1 MKALKTAAVA
11 APLAVTLAVAGGIA
25 QLSASTNAASNW
37 PQQPIKIVVG
47 LAAGGLTDTITR
59 IIAQPVGDKLGQPMI
74 VENRPGAS
82 GIIATEAVARSPA
95 DGYTLVMGNAP
106 QMVILPAMQTV
117 RYDPVKDFA
126 PISIVGSNPFVL
138 CVNPKLPVHT
148 LAEFI
153 AYVRE
158 RPGQLAFGSGGVGNG
173 THLSMAYF
181 LKLAGL
187 DMIHVPYKG
196 GAPAMADL
204 VAGHVVAN
212 FSSSSDALPQV
223 KAGTVRAIAVS
234 SGKRVPKIPDVPTF
248 GELGYPQLKIVT
260 WNGLMAPAQTPKEI
274 INRVA
279 EEVARAVKEPRV
291 IEHMGNQ
298 GIDPVGSTPND
309 FAAAIKDDVA
319 LWTEAVNAAGVK
331 EK

>member
-1 MKALKTAAVA
+1 MV
-11 APLAVTLAVAGGIA
+11 
-25 QLSASTNAASNW
+25 
-37 PQQPIKIVVG
+37 
-47 LAAGGLTDTITR
+47 
-59 IIAQPVGDKLGQPMI
+59 
-74 VENRPGAS
+74 VENRPGAA
-82 GIIATEAVARSPA
+82 GTIAAEVVARGPA
-95 DGYTLVMGNAP
+95 DGYTLVMGNLP
-106 QMVILPAMQTV
+106 QMVIIPAMQTTK
-117 RYDPVKDFA
+117 YDPLRDFA

-138 CVNPKLPVHT
+138 CVNPKLPVHN

-153 AYVRE
+153 AYVKE
-158 RPGQLAFGSGGVGNG
+158 RPGQLAFGSGGIGNG

-234 SGKRVPKIPDVPTF
+234 GGTRSSKIPDVPTIS
-248 GELGYPQLKIVT
+248 ELGYPKFKTIT
-260 WNGLMAPAQTPKEI
+260 WNGLMAPAKTPKDI
-274 INRVA
+274 VNRVA
-279 EEVARAVKEPRV
+279 AEVARAVKEPAV

-298 GIDPVGSTPND
+298 GIDPIGNTPEE

-319 LWTEAVNAAGVK
+319 LWTEAVNAAGVR

>member
-1 MKALKTAAVA
+1 MNVWKTAAVV
-11 APLAVTLAVAGGIA
+11 APLAVAVACITSSFA
-25 QLSASTNAASNW
+25 QPNASHSSW
-37 PQQPIKIVVG
+37 PQQPVKIVVG

-59 IIAQPVGDKLGQPMI
+59 IIAQPLGEQLGQPMV
-74 VENRPGAS
+74 VENRPGAA
-82 GIIATEAVARSPA
+82 GTIAAEVVARGPA
-95 DGYTLVMGNAP
+95 DGYTLVMGNLP
-106 QMVILPAMQTV
+106 QMVIIPAMQTTK
-117 RYDPVKDFA
+117 YDPLRDFA

-153 AYVRE
+153 AYVKE
-158 RPGQLAFGSGGVGNG
+158 RPGQLAFGSGGIGNG

-234 SGKRVPKIPDVPTF
+234 SGTRSAKIPDVPTVS
-248 GELGYPQLKIVT
+248 ELGFPKFKTIT

-274 INRVA
+274 VNRVA
-279 EEVARAVKEPRV
+279 AEVARAVKEPAV

-298 GIDPVGSTPND
+298 GIDPIGNTPEE

-319 LWTEAVNAAGVK
+319 LWTEAVKAAGVSQK
-331 EK
+331 

>member
-1 MKALKTAAVA
+1 M
-11 APLAVTLAVAGGIA
+11 
-25 QLSASTNAASNW
+25 Q
-37 PQQPIKIVVG
+37 
-47 LAAGGLTDTITR
+47 
-59 IIAQPVGDKLGQPMI
+59 
-74 VENRPGAS
+74 
-82 GIIATEAVARSPA
+82 AT
-95 DGYTLVMGNAP
+95 
-106 QMVILPAMQTV
+106 
-117 RYDPVKDFA
+117 RYDPLKDFA

-148 LAEFI
+148 LAEFV
-153 AYVRE
+153 AYVKE
-158 RPGQLAFGSGGVGNG
+158 RPGQLAFGSGGIGNG
-173 THLSMAYF
+173 THLSMVYF

-212 FSSSSDALPQV
+212 FASSSDALPQV

-234 SGKRVPKIPDVPTF
+234 GGTRSSKIPDVPTVS
-248 GELGYPQLKIVT
+248 ELGYPTFKTIT

-274 INRVA
+274 VDRIA
-279 EEVARAVKEPRV
+279 AEVARAVKEPAV

-298 GIDPVGSTPND
+298 GIDPVGNTPEE
-309 FAAAIKDDVA
+309 FAAAIKADVA
-319 LWTEAVNAAGVK
+319 LWTEAVNAAGVR

>member
-1 MKALKTAAVA
+1 MQARIGTVA
-11 APLAVTLAVAGGIA
+11 FCLAVVAFGGEARA
-25 QLSASTNAASNW
+25 QAW

-59 IIAQPVGDKLGQPMI
+59 IIAQPMSERLGQPVV
-74 VENRPGAS
+74 VENRPGAA
-82 GIIATEAVARSPA
+82 GTIAAEAVARGPA
-95 DGYTLVMGNAP
+95 DGYTLVMGNLP
-106 QMVILPAMQTV
+106 QMVIIPALSGT

-138 CVNPKLPVHT
+138 CVNAKLPVKT

-158 RPGQLAFGSGGVGNG
+158 RPGQMSYGSGGIGNG

-196 GAPAMADL
+196 GAPAMGDL
-204 VAGHVVAN
+204 IAGHVPAM
-212 FSSSSDALPQV
+212 FASSSDALPQV
-223 KAGTVRAIAVS
+223 KAGAIRALAVS
-234 SGKRVPKIPDVPTF
+234 GPERSQKIPDVPTVS
-248 GELGYPQLKIVT
+248 ELGFPKFKTIT
-260 WNGLMAPAQTPKEI
+260 WNGLMAPVATPKDV
-274 INRVA
+274 INRLA
-279 EEVARAVKEPRV
+279 AEVAHAVKDPKV
-291 IEHMGNQ
+291 VEHMGNQ
-298 GIDPVGSTPND
+298 GIDPIGNSPD
-309 FAAAIKDDVA
+309 EFLSAIKADVV
-319 LWTEAVNAAGVK
+319 LWTEAVAVAGVK

>member
-1 MKALKTAAVA
+1 MNVLKSAAVA
-11 APLAVTLAVAGGIA
+11 APLVAAVAFVSGSFA
-25 QLSASTNAASNW
+25 QPHAW
-37 PQQPIKIVVG
+37 PQQPIKVVVG
-47 LAAGGLTDTITR
+47 LTAGGLTDTVTR
-59 IIAQPVGDKLGQPMI
+59 IITQPLSERLGQPFV
-74 VENRPGAS
+74 VENRPGAW
-82 GIIATEAVARSPA
+82 GTIATEAVARSPA

-106 QMVILPAMQTV
+106 QMVILPAMQVT
-117 RYDPVKDFA
+117 RYDPAKDFA
-126 PISIVGSNPFVL
+126 PISIVGSNSFVL

-158 RPGQLAFGSGGVGNG
+158 RPGQLSFGSGGIGNG

-204 VAGHVVAN
+204 IAGHVVAN
-212 FSSSSDALPQV
+212 VSSSSDALPQV

-234 SGKRVPKIPDVPTF
+234 SGERVPKIPDVPTF
-248 GELGYPQLKIVT
+248 SELGYPQLKIVT

-274 INRVA
+274 VNRVA
-279 EEVARAVKEPRV
+279 AEVARAVKEPAV

-298 GIDPVGSTPND
+298 GIDPIGNTPD
-309 FAAAIKDDVA
+309 EFAAAIKADVA
-319 LWTEAVNAAGVK
+319 LWTEAVNAAGVR

>member
-1 MKALKTAAVA
+1 MQARIGTVA
-11 APLAVTLAVAGGIA
+11 FCLAVVAFGGEARA
-25 QLSASTNAASNW
+25 QAW

-59 IIAQPVGDKLGQPMI
+59 IIAQPMSERLGQPVV
-74 VENRPGAS
+74 VENRPGAA
-82 GIIATEAVARSPA
+82 GTIAAEAVARGPA
-95 DGYTLVMGNAP
+95 DGYTLVMGNLP
-106 QMVILPAMQTV
+106 QMVIIPALSGT

-138 CVNPKLPVHT
+138 CVNAKLPVKT

-158 RPGQLAFGSGGVGNG
+158 RPGQMSYGSGGIGNG

-196 GAPAMADL
+196 GAPAMGDL
-204 VAGHVVAN
+204 IAGHVPAM
-212 FSSSSDALPQV
+212 FASSSDALPQV
-223 KAGTVRAIAVS
+223 KAGAIRALAVS
-234 SGKRVPKIPDVPTF
+234 GPERSQKIPDVPTVS
-248 GELGYPQLKIVT
+248 ELGFPKFKTIT
-260 WNGLMAPAQTPKEI
+260 WNGLMAPVATPKDV
-274 INRVA
+274 INRLA
-279 EEVARAVKEPRV
+279 AEVAHAVKDTKV
-291 IEHMGNQ
+291 VEHMGNQ
-298 GIDPVGSTPND
+298 GIDPIGNSPD
-309 FAAAIKDDVA
+309 EFLSAIKADVV
-319 LWTEAVNAAGVK
+319 LWTEAVAVAGVK

>member
-1 MKALKTAAVA
+1 MLKSAFRATALTL
-11 APLAVTLAVAGGIA
+11 PLAAALAWASGGFA
-25 QLSASTNAASNW
+25 QPNSW
-37 PQQPIKIVVG
+37 PQQPVKIVVG

-59 IIAQPVGDKLGQPMI
+59 IIAQPLGEKLGQPMVI
-74 VENRPGAS
+74 ENRPGAA
-82 GIIATEAVARSPA
+82 GTIAAEAVARGPA

-106 QMVILPAMQTV
+106 QMVIIPAIQAT

-138 CVNPKLPVHT
+138 CINPKLPVNT

-158 RPGQLAFGSGGVGNG
+158 RPGQLSYGSGGIGNG

-196 GAPAMADL
+196 GAPAMGDL
-204 VAGHVVAN
+204 IAGHVPVMFA
-212 FSSSSDALPQV
+212 SSSDALPQV
-223 KAGTVRAIAVS
+223 KAGAIRALAVS
-234 SGKRVPKIPDVPTF
+234 SGERSAKIPDLPTVS
-248 GELGYPQLKIVT
+248 ELGYPQFKTIT
-260 WNGLMAPAQTPKEI
+260 WNGLMAPANTPKDI
-274 INRVA
+274 VNRLSA
-279 EEVARAVKEPRV
+279 EVARAVKDPGV
-291 IEHMGNQ
+291 IERMGNQ
-298 GIDPVGSTPND
+298 GIDPIGNTPEE
-309 FAAAIKDDVA
+309 FAAAIKADVA
-319 LWTEAVNAAGVK
+319 LWTEAVNVAGIR

>member
-1 MKALKTAAVA
+1 MNVCKTAAVA
-11 APLAVTLAVAGGIA
+11 APLAVMLAIGGIA
-25 QLSASTNAASNW
+25 QLHASTNVW
-37 PQQPIKIVVG
+37 PQQPVKIMVG

-59 IIAQPVGDKLGQPMI
+59 IIAQPLGEQLGQPMV

-82 GIIATEAVARSPA
+82 GTIAAEVVARGPA
-95 DGYTLVMGNAP
+95 DGYTLVMGNLP
-106 QMVILPAMQTV
+106 QMVILPAMQTTK
-117 RYDPVKDFA
+117 YDPLRDFA
-126 PISIVGSNPFVL
+126 PISLVGSNPFVL

-153 AYVRE
+153 AYVKE
-158 RPGQLAFGSGGVGNG
+158 RPGQLAFGSGGIGNG

-234 SGKRVPKIPDVPTF
+234 SGTRWPKLPDVPAIS
-248 GELGYPQLKIVT
+248 ELDSGIIR
-260 WNGLMAPAQTPKEI
+260 NCPKEPAAAVMPMAQERCCALFRTTGDADLVKWADLHADI
-274 INRVA
+274 IRRFGRFPHRNAVLGRATTA
-279 EEVARAVKEPRV
+279 EEQAFL
-291 IEHMGNQ
+291 
-298 GIDPVGSTPND
+298 ND
-309 FAAAIKDDVA
+309 GGFA
-319 LWTEAVNAAGVK
+319 G
-331 EK
+331 

>member
-1 MKALKTAAVA
+1 MTVLKAVAVALPLTAA
-11 APLAVTLAVAGGIA
+11 LALAGASLA
-25 QLSASTNAASNW
+25 QPHHW

-59 IIAQPVGDKLGQPMI
+59 IIAQPLGDQLGQPFV
-74 VENRPGAS
+74 VENRPGAA
-82 GIIATEAVARSPA
+82 GTIAAEAVARGPA

-106 QMVILPAMQTV
+106 QMVIIPAIQTT
-117 RYDPVKDFA
+117 RYDPLKDFA

-138 CVNPKLPVHT
+138 CVNAKLPIHT
-148 LAEFI
+148 LAEFM

-158 RPGQLAFGSGGVGNG
+158 RPGQLSYGSGGIGNG

-181 LKLAGL
+181 LKLGGL

-204 VAGHVVAN
+204 VAGHVTAM
-212 FSSSSDALPQV
+212 FASSSDALPQA
-223 KAGTVRAIAVS
+223 KGGTIRALAVS
-234 SGKRVPKIPDVPTF
+234 SAERAAKIPDVPAIS
-248 GELGYPQLKIVT
+248 ELGFPQIKTIT

-274 INRVA
+274 VIRIA
-279 EEVARAVKEPRV
+279 GEVARAVKDPGV
-291 IEHMGNQ
+291 IERMGNQ
-298 GIDPVGSTPND
+298 GIDPVGNTPEE
-309 FAAAIKDDVA
+309 FAAAIKADVA
-319 LWTEAVNAAGVK
+319 LWTEAVNVAGVK

>member
-1 MKALKTAAVA
+1 MNVWKTAAIA
-11 APLAVTLAVAGGIA
+11 APLAAAITFVTGSFA
-25 QLSASTNAASNW
+25 QPNAW
-37 PQQPIKIVVG
+37 PLQPIKIVVG

-59 IIAQPVGDKLGQPMI
+59 IIAQPLGEQLGQPI
-74 VENRPGAS
+74 VVENRPGAA
-82 GIIATEAVARSPA
+82 GTIAAEVVARGAA
-95 DGYTLVMGNAP
+95 DGYTLVMGNLP
-106 QMVILPAMQTV
+106 QMVILPAMQTTK
-117 RYDPVKDFA
+117 YDPLKDFA

-153 AYVRE
+153 AYVKE
-158 RPGQLAFGSGGVGNG
+158 RPGQLAFGSGGIGNG

-234 SGKRVPKIPDVPTF
+234 GGSRSPKLPDVPTIS
-248 GELGYPQLKIVT
+248 ELGYPTFKTIT

-274 INRVA
+274 VNRVA
-279 EEVARAVKEPRV
+279 AEVARAVKEPAV
-291 IEHMGNQ
+291 VEHMGNQ
-298 GIDPVGSTPND
+298 GIDPIGNTPEE
-309 FAAAIKDDVA
+309 FTAAIKADVA

>member
-1 MKALKTAAVA
+1 MLKFAFRVA
-11 APLAVTLAVAGGIA
+11 AIVLPLAAALAWAGGGFA
-25 QLSASTNAASNW
+25 QSAHPW

-59 IIAQPVGDKLGQPMI
+59 IIAQPLGEKLGQPFV
-74 VENRPGAS
+74 VENRPGAA
-82 GIIATEAVARSPA
+82 GTIAAEAVARGPA

-106 QMVILPAMQTV
+106 QMVIIPAIQTT
-117 RYDPVKDFA
+117 RYDPLKDFA

-158 RPGQLAFGSGGVGNG
+158 RPGQLSYGSGGIGNG

-196 GAPAMADL
+196 GAPAMSDL

-212 FSSSSDALPQV
+212 FASSSDALPQV
-223 KAGTVRAIAVS
+223 KGGTIRAIAVS
-234 SGKRVPKIPDVPTF
+234 SGERAAKIPDVPAIS
-248 GELGYPQLKIVT
+248 ELGFPQLKTIT

-274 INRVA
+274 VNRIA
-279 EEVARAVKEPRV
+279 AEVARAVKDPGV
-291 IEHMGNQ
+291 IERMGNQ
-298 GIDPVGSTPND
+298 GIDPVGNTPEE
-309 FAAAIKDDVA
+309 FTAAIKDDVA
-319 LWTEAVNAAGVK
+319 LWTEAVNVAGVR

>member
-1 MKALKTAAVA
+1 MNVCKTAAVA
-11 APLAVTLAVAGGIA
+11 APLAVMLAIGGIA
-25 QLSASTNAASNW
+25 QLHASTNVW
-37 PQQPIKIVVG
+37 PQQPVKIMVG

-59 IIAQPVGDKLGQPMI
+59 IIAQPLGEQLGQPMV

-82 GIIATEAVARSPA
+82 GTIAAEVVARGPA
-95 DGYTLVMGNAP
+95 DGYTLVMGNLP
-106 QMVILPAMQTV
+106 QMVILPAMQTTK
-117 RYDPVKDFA
+117 YDPLRDFA
-126 PISIVGSNPFVL
+126 PISLVGSNPFVL

-153 AYVRE
+153 AYVKE
-158 RPGQLAFGSGGVGNG
+158 RPGQLAFGSGGIGNG

-234 SGKRVPKIPDVPTF
+234 SGTRWPKLPDVPAIS
-248 GELGYPQLKIVT
+248 ELGYPAFKTIT

-274 INRVA
+274 VNRVA
-279 EEVARAVKEPRV
+279 AEVARAVKEPAV

-298 GIDPVGSTPND
+298 GIDPIGSTPEE
-309 FAAAIKDDVA
+309 FAARIR
-319 LWTEAVNAAGVK
+319 TEIPKWGRIIHDANIATQ
-331 EK
+331 

>member
-1 MKALKTAAVA
+1 
-11 APLAVTLAVAGGIA
+11 
-25 QLSASTNAASNW
+25 
-37 PQQPIKIVVG
+37 
-47 LAAGGLTDTITR
+47 
-59 IIAQPVGDKLGQPMI
+59 
-74 VENRPGAS
+74 
-82 GIIATEAVARSPA
+82 
-95 DGYTLVMGNAP
+95 
-106 QMVILPAMQTV
+106 MVIIPAMQTTK
-117 RYDPVKDFA
+117 YDPLRDFA

-138 CVNPKLPVHT
+138 CVNPKLPVHN

-153 AYVRE
+153 AYVKE
-158 RPGQLAFGSGGVGNG
+158 RPGQLAFGSGGIGNG

-234 SGKRVPKIPDVPTF
+234 GGTRSSKIPDVPAIS
-248 GELGYPQLKIVT
+248 ELGFPKFKTIT
-260 WNGLMAPAQTPKEI
+260 WNGLMAPAKTPKDI
-274 INRVA
+274 VNRVA
-279 EEVARAVKEPRV
+279 AEVARAVKEPAV

-298 GIDPVGSTPND
+298 GIDPIGNTPEE

-319 LWTEAVNAAGVK
+319 LWTEAVNVAGVR

>member
-1 MKALKTAAVA
+1 MNVWKTAAVA
-11 APLAVTLAVAGGIA
+11 APLAAAIAFVTSSFA
-25 QLSASTNAASNW
+25 QPSAW

-59 IIAQPVGDKLGQPMI
+59 IIAQPLGDQLGQPMV
-74 VENRPGAS
+74 VENRPGAA
-82 GIIATEAVARSPA
+82 GTIAAEAVARSPA
-95 DGYTLVMGNAP
+95 DGYTLVMGNLP
-106 QMVILPAMQTV
+106 QMVILPAMQTTK
-117 RYDPVKDFA
+117 YDPLKDFA

-153 AYVRE
+153 AYVKE
-158 RPGQLAFGSGGVGNG
+158 RPGQLAFGSGGIGNG

-234 SGKRVPKIPDVPTF
+234 GGTRSPKIPDVPTIS
-248 GELGYPQLKIVT
+248 ELGYPTFKTIT
-260 WNGLMAPAQTPKEI
+260 WNGLMAPAKTPKEI
-274 INRVA
+274 VNRVA
-279 EEVARAVKEPRV
+279 AEVARAVKEPAV
-291 IEHMGNQ
+291 VEHMGNQ
-298 GIDPVGSTPND
+298 GIDPIGNTPEE
-309 FAAAIKDDVA
+309 FAAAIKADVA
-319 LWTEAVNAAGVK
+319 LWTEAVNAAGVR
-331 EK
+331 ER

>member
-1 MKALKTAAVA
+1 MNVCKTAAVA
-11 APLAVTLAVAGGIA
+11 APLAVMLAIGGIA
-25 QLSASTNAASNW
+25 QLHASTNVW
-37 PQQPIKIVVG
+37 PQQPVKIMVG

-59 IIAQPVGDKLGQPMI
+59 IIAQPLGEQLGQPMV

-82 GIIATEAVARSPA
+82 GTIAAEVVARGPA
-95 DGYTLVMGNAP
+95 DGYTLVMGNLP
-106 QMVILPAMQTV
+106 QMVILPAMQTTK
-117 RYDPVKDFA
+117 YDPLRDFA
-126 PISIVGSNPFVL
+126 PISLVGSNPFVL

-153 AYVRE
+153 AYVKE
-158 RPGQLAFGSGGVGNG
+158 RPGQLAFGSGGIGNG

-234 SGKRVPKIPDVPTF
+234 SGTRWPKLPDVPAIS
-248 GELGYPQLKIVT
+248 ELGYPAFKTIT

-274 INRVA
+274 VNRVA
-279 EEVARAVKEPRV
+279 AEVARAVKEPAV

-298 GIDPVGSTPND
+298 GIDPIGSTPEE
-309 FAAAIKDDVA
+309 FAAAIKADVA
-319 LWTEAVNAAGVK
+319 LWTEAVKAAGVR

>member
-1 MKALKTAAVA
+1 MNVLRTAAVA
-11 APLAVTLAVAGGIA
+11 APLVAAIA
-25 QLSASTNAASNW
+25 FASVGVAQPNSW

-59 IIAQPVGDKLGQPMI
+59 IIAQPLGTQLGQPMV
-74 VENRPGAS
+74 VENRPGAA
-82 GIIATEAVARSPA
+82 GTIAAEVVARGPA
-95 DGYTLVMGNAP
+95 DGYTLVMGNLP
-106 QMVILPAMQTV
+106 QMVIIPAMQTTK
-117 RYDPVKDFA
+117 YDPLKDFA

-153 AYVRE
+153 AYVKE
-158 RPGQLAFGSGGVGNG
+158 RPGQLAFGSGGIGNG

-196 GAPAMADL
+196 GAPAMSDL

-212 FSSSSDALPQV
+212 FASSSDALPQV

-234 SGKRVPKIPDVPTF
+234 SGTRSAKIPEVPTIS
-248 GELGYPQLKIVT
+248 ELGYPKFKTIT

-274 INRVA
+274 VNRVA
-279 EEVARAVKEPRV
+279 AEVARAVKDPAV

-298 GIDPVGSTPND
+298 GIDPVGNTPEE

>member
-1 MKALKTAAVA
+1 MQARIGTVA
-11 APLAVTLAVAGGIA
+11 FCLAVVAFGGEARA
-25 QLSASTNAASNW
+25 QAW

-59 IIAQPVGDKLGQPMI
+59 IIAQPMSERLGQPVV
-74 VENRPGAS
+74 VENRPGAA
-82 GIIATEAVARSPA
+82 GTIAAEAVARGPA
-95 DGYTLVMGNAP
+95 DGYTLVMGNLP
-106 QMVILPAMQTV
+106 QMVIIPALSGT

-138 CVNPKLPVHT
+138 CVNAKLPVKT

-158 RPGQLAFGSGGVGNG
+158 RPGQMSYGSGGIGNG

-196 GAPAMADL
+196 GAPAMGDL
-204 VAGHVVAN
+204 IAGHVPAM
-212 FSSSSDALPQV
+212 FASSSDALPQV
-223 KAGTVRAIAVS
+223 KAGAIRALAVS
-234 SGKRVPKIPDVPTF
+234 GPERSQKIPDVPTVS
-248 GELGYPQLKIVT
+248 ELGFPKFKTIT
-260 WNGLMAPAQTPKEI
+260 WNGLMAPVATPKDV
-274 INRVA
+274 INRLA
-279 EEVARAVKEPRV
+279 AEVAHAVKDPKV
-291 IEHMGNQ
+291 VEHMSNQ
-298 GIDPVGSTPND
+298 GIDPIGNSPD
-309 FAAAIKDDVA
+309 EFLSAIKADVV
-319 LWTEAVNAAGVK
+319 LWTEAVAVAGVK

>member
-1 MKALKTAAVA
+1 MNVLKTAAFA
-11 APLAVTLAVAGGIA
+11 APLVAAIA
-25 QLSASTNAASNW
+25 FVSVGVAQPNAW
-37 PQQPIKIVVG
+37 PQQPVKIVVG

-59 IIAQPVGDKLGQPMI
+59 IVAQPLGEQLGQPMV
-74 VENRPGAS
+74 VENRPGAA
-82 GIIATEAVARSPA
+82 GTIAAEVVARGPA
-95 DGYTLVMGNAP
+95 DGYTLVMGNLP
-106 QMVILPAMQTV
+106 QMVIIPAMQTTK
-117 RYDPVKDFA
+117 YDPLKDFA

-153 AYVRE
+153 AYVKE
-158 RPGQLAFGSGGVGNG
+158 RPGQLAFGSGGIGNG

-234 SGKRVPKIPDVPTF
+234 SGTRWPKLPDVPTIS
-248 GELGYPQLKIVT
+248 ELGYPKFKTIT
-260 WNGLMAPAQTPKEI
+260 WNGLMAPAKTPKEI
-274 INRVA
+274 VSRVA
-279 EEVARAVKEPRV
+279 AEVARAVKEPAV

-298 GIDPVGSTPND
+298 GIDPIGSTPEE

>member
-1 MKALKTAAVA
+1 MKVRKTAAVA
-11 APLAVTLAVAGGIA
+11 APLVAAIVFVTSSLA
-25 QLSASTNAASNW
+25 QPNAW
-37 PQQPIKIVVG
+37 PQQPVKIVVG

-59 IIAQPVGDKLGQPMI
+59 IIAQPLGEQLGQPMV
-74 VENRPGAS
+74 VENRPGAA
-82 GIIATEAVARSPA
+82 GTIAAEVVARGPA
-95 DGYTLVMGNAP
+95 DGYTLVMGNLP
-106 QMVILPAMQTV
+106 QMVILPAMQTTK
-117 RYDPVKDFA
+117 YDPLKDFA
-126 PISIVGSNPFVL
+126 PISLVGSNPFVL

-153 AYVRE
+153 AYVKA
-158 RPGQLAFGSGGVGNG
+158 RPGQLAFGSGGIGNG

-223 KAGTVRAIAVS
+223 RAGTVRAIAVS
-234 SGKRVPKIPDVPTF
+234 SGTRWPKLPDVPTVS
-248 GELGYPQLKIVT
+248 ELGYPTFKTIT
-260 WNGLMAPAQTPKEI
+260 WNGLMAPAKTPKEI
-274 INRVA
+274 VSRVA
-279 EEVARAVKEPRV
+279 AEVARAVKEPAV

-298 GIDPVGSTPND
+298 GIDPIGSTPEE

-331 EK
+331 GQ